1 MSSERKRAVVLHSGG
16 IDSTTT
22 LAIAI
27 RDGFEPYAMSF
38 NYGQRHILELEA
50 ARRVSESLRVKNRIE
65 MSIDLRQIG
74 GSALT
79 DNIDVP
85 KDRSD
90 SEISGDIPV
99 TYVPAR
105 NTIFLSYAL
114 GWAEVIGVYDIY
126 IGVNHIDYSGY
137 PDCRPEFIKA
147 FERMANLATKAGVEK
162 HHITIHTPLINMT
175 KAEIIKTGTGLGVD
189 YSLTL
194 SCYDPAPEGFSCGK
208 CDSCVLRLKGFSQAG
223 LQDPIKYTEGI

>member
-1 MSSERKRAVVLHSGG
+1 MSSKRKKAVVLHSGG

-22 LAIAI
+22 LAIVI
-27 RDGFEPYAMSF
+27 RDDFEPYAISF
-38 NYGQRHILELEA
+38 NYGQRHVLELEA
-50 ARRVSESLRVKNRIE
+50 ARNVAESLNVTNRIE

-114 GWAEVIGVYDIY
+114 GWAEVIGAYDIY

-137 PDCRPEFIKA
+137 PDCRPEFIEA
-147 FERMANLATKAGVEK
+147 YERMANLATKAGVEK
-162 HHITIHTPLINMT
+162 HHITIHTPLIKMT
-175 KAEIIKTGTGLGVD
+175 KAEIIKNGTGLGVD

-223 LQDPIKYTEGI
+223 LQDPIKYAEGK

>member
-1 MSSERKRAVVLHSGG
+1 MSSKRKKAVVLHSGG

-22 LAIAI
+22 LAIVI
-27 RDGFEPYAMSF
+27 RDDFEPYAISF
-38 NYGQRHILELEA
+38 NYGQRHVLELEA
-50 ARRVSESLRVKNRIE
+50 ARNVAESLNVTNRIE

-114 GWAEVIGVYDIY
+114 GWAEVIGAYDIY

-137 PDCRPEFIKA
+137 PDCRPEFIEA
-147 FERMANLATKAGVEK
+147 YERMANLATKAGVEK
-162 HHITIHTPLINMT
+162 HHITIHTPLIKMT
-175 KAEIIKTGTGLGVD
+175 KAEIIKNGTGLGVD

-208 CDSCVLRLKGFSQAG
+208 CDSCALRLKGFSQAG
-223 LQDPIKYTEGI
+223 LQDPIKYAEGK